1 LLYFELCSFT
11 LFFRASITFLE
22 KSIALSLFVPAL
34 PGLLRLDPLR
44 LSDGF
49 DGV

>member
-1 LLYFELCSFT
+1 LCSLT
-11 LFFRASITFLE
+11 LFLRASITFLE
-22 KSIALSLFVPAL
+22 YSIALSLFFPAL
-34 PGLLRLDPLR
+34 PGLLRDDPLR